1 MIKFGLHG
9 PQTGFDIPKALA
21 ISELGKSQAKK
32 LLEAGELS
40 YSVIAVITV
49 DTFVELVLRQ
59 IIHQL
64 G

>member
-1 MIKFGLHG
+1 MKRRAM
-9 PQTGFDIPKALA
+9 KA
-21 ISELGKSQAKK
+21 GQAKK
-32 LLEAGELS
+32 LLESWELS